1 MDQIARREA
10 PVVLVVD
17 DDLVGRT
24 LVHEAL
30 AVEGFSVIEAD
41 CGDKALSIFE
51 AHRPDLVVMDALM
64 PGMDGFQACKSLRNL
79 PGGLDVPVLMLTGM
93 EDVEAIARA
102 FEAGAADFATKPI
115 PWQLLTHRVRYLLR
129 AKRAFEALRQSEARL
144 ASAQRIARLGHWEQ
158 DLGTGDFHWSEQLS
172 EIFGLPAG
180 TLVAN
185 LDAALEY
192 VHPDDRDAVR
202 TARAAVSDK
211 KTSRVDFRVLWADDT
226 VRFMHE
232 NAEILLDE
240 LAEPARVVGTIQDIT
255 ERKEAE
261 ERARYLA
268 NYDELT
274 TLANR
279 RLVVDQLGAALAR
292 ARRASRVV
300 ATLFVDLDHFKR
312 INDSLGHAV
321 GDRLLQRITERLR
334 TCVRGSDVVGSAGE
348 ADEPS
353 SPVIGRLGGDE
364 FIVVLTDLPHPL
376 DADRVARRI
385 LRAIREP
392 LTVEGHEIVVTAT
405 IGISLFPNDGHD
417 VDTLLRNAD
426 AAMYHA
432 KERGR
437 DDHQFYDLSMN
448 ATAIERLTLETEL
461 HRALEED
468 QFRLYFQ
475 PQVDSRTGYVTGAE
489 ALLRWQHPSRG
500 LLAPEI
506 FVALAEETGLIV
518 PIGEW
523 IVREACAQAKAWND
537 AGHGPLRVAIN
548 LSARQFKRSDL
559 RAMIEQTVEAA
570 GLSPALLEL
579 EITEGVV
586 MEPTGENVATIRALR
601 AKGFRIAVDDFGTGY
616 SSLSCL
622 TRLPIDRV
630 KIDRSFVHNVL
641 TDSQDAA
648 LSTAIVAMA
657 GALRLECVAV
667 GVESQD
673 QAEFLV
679 SLGCQY
685 LQGYF
690 ISPPLSA
697 EDLTRRLQAST
708 ATHAAPLPRSGS

>member
-1 MDQIARREA
+1 MATNPPLAIESIRHAKLNS
-10 PVVLVVD
+10 VVIRAYC
-17 DDLVGRT
+17 DLVRIGPPLAFPSYGTSGLPKT
-24 LVHEAL
+24 LVARGEAYGSDRKAGSTSGSGGRRRPRRPHPGSRSPGGRGL
-30 AVEGFSVIEAD
+30 FRHRSGLRRQGSLHLRDAPARPRRHGCADAGHGRLPGVQVAAESARWSRRPRADAHGDGRRRGDRPRVRGRRRGLCDEAD
-41 CGDKALSIFE
+41 
-51 AHRPDLVVMDALM
+51 
-64 PGMDGFQACKSLRNL
+64 
-79 PGGLDVPVLMLTGM
+79 PV
-93 EDVEAIARA
+93 A
-102 FEAGAADFATKPI
+102 AADPSR
-115 PWQLLTHRVRYLLR
+115 PYLLR

-202 TARAAVSDK
+202 TARAAVSDT

-292 ARRASRVV
+292 GRGASRVV

-321 GDRLLQRITERLR
+321 GDRLLPRITARLR

-385 LRAIREP
+385 PRAIREP

-405 IGISLFPNDGHD
+405 IGVSLFPNDGHD

-426 AAMYHA
+426 AGMYHA

-506 FVALAEETGLIV
+506 FVALAEEPGLIV

-537 AGHGPLRVAIN
+537 AGHGPLRGAIT
-548 LSARQFKRSDL
+548 LSARESKRSEL
-559 RAMIEQTVEAA
+559 RAT
-570 GLSPALLEL
+570 S
-579 EITEGVV
+579 
-586 MEPTGENVATIRALR
+586 EP
-601 AKGFRIAVDDFGTGY
+601 
-616 SSLSCL
+616 
-622 TRLPIDRV
+622 
-630 KIDRSFVHNVL
+630 
-641 TDSQDAA
+641 
-648 LSTAIVAMA
+648 
-657 GALRLECVAV
+657 
-667 GVESQD
+667 
-673 QAEFLV
+673 
-679 SLGCQY
+679 
-685 LQGYF
+685 
-690 ISPPLSA
+690 
-697 EDLTRRLQAST
+697 
-708 ATHAAPLPRSGS
+708 

>member
-10 PVVLVVD
+10 PVVLVLD

-51 AHRPDLVVMDALM
+51 THRPDLVVMDALM

-392 LTVEGHEIVVTAT
+392 LTVEGHEIV
-405 IGISLFPNDGHD
+405 
-417 VDTLLRNAD
+417 
-426 AAMYHA
+426 
-432 KERGR
+432 
-437 DDHQFYDLSMN
+437 
-448 ATAIERLTLETEL
+448 
-461 HRALEED
+461 
-468 QFRLYFQ
+468 
-475 PQVDSRTGYVTGAE
+475 
-489 ALLRWQHPSRG
+489 
-500 LLAPEI
+500 
-506 FVALAEETGLIV
+506 ALAEETGLIV

-548 LSARQFKRSDL
+548 LSARQFKQSDL

-586 MEPTGENVATIRALR
+586 MESTGENVATIRALR

>member
-1 MDQIARREA
+1 MDPIARREA

-51 AHRPDLVVMDALM
+51 THRPDLVVMDALM
-64 PGMDGFQACKSLRNL
+64 AGMDGFQAWKSLRNL

-102 FEAGAADFATKPI
+102 YEAGAADFATKPI
-115 PWQLLTHRVRYLLR
+115 PWQLLTDRGRYLLR

-144 ASAQRIARLGHWEQ
+144 ASAQRIARLGHWEK

-292 ARRASRVV
+292 ARRSSRVL

-312 INDSLGHAV
+312 INDSLGHAL

-353 SPVIGRLGGDE
+353 SPVIGRLGGGE
-364 FIVVLTDLPHPL
+364 FILAPSNPPQPRPGPAGAAPPAQRTPAPPRPRGRGRRGGGPGGGAGGASLSGNGPARGCGVP
-376 DADRVARRI
+376 RRRARRGTRPR
-385 LRAIREP
+385 RA
-392 LTVEGHEIVVTAT
+392 
-405 IGISLFPNDGHD
+405 
-417 VDTLLRNAD
+417 
-426 AAMYHA
+426 
-432 KERGR
+432 
-437 DDHQFYDLSMN
+437 
-448 ATAIERLTLETEL
+448 
-461 HRALEED
+461 
-468 QFRLYFQ
+468 
-475 PQVDSRTGYVTGAE
+475 
-489 ALLRWQHPSRG
+489 
-500 LLAPEI
+500 
-506 FVALAEETGLIV
+506 
-518 PIGEW
+518 
-523 IVREACAQAKAWND
+523 VR
-537 AGHGPLRVAIN
+537 
-548 LSARQFKRSDL
+548 
-559 RAMIEQTVEAA
+559 
-570 GLSPALLEL
+570 
-579 EITEGVV
+579 
-586 MEPTGENVATIRALR
+586 
-601 AKGFRIAVDDFGTGY
+601 
-616 SSLSCL
+616 
-622 TRLPIDRV
+622 
-630 KIDRSFVHNVL
+630 
-641 TDSQDAA
+641 
-648 LSTAIVAMA
+648 
-657 GALRLECVAV
+657 
-667 GVESQD
+667 
-673 QAEFLV
+673 
-679 SLGCQY
+679 
-685 LQGYF
+685 
-690 ISPPLSA
+690 
-697 EDLTRRLQAST
+697 
-708 ATHAAPLPRSGS
+708 